1 MHGLVLFLLGE
12 VGGFF
17 QGCAAVPYHV
27 RWEDGGRL
35 RVRGLFGL
43 HLAQAVLEQLPE
55 RSGLPPAVGST
66 CFESLDSD
74 LVQASL
80 RVHSFGTPIFET
92 QNELQANADSRLR
105 LCWRNPSHCWA
116 AVAKMEYIDVAAAL
130 ASEEDDLSGSGSAT
144 FLLLMSPACQ
154 MEESALLAVRL
165 LERDASSDAATS
177 GAEGVAEA
185 EAFQRLV
192 VVEVLLQEL
201 QPGLFEQP
209 RVHRQL
215 ARWTPFD
222 PDGEPYPEEDV
233 EGFTQHCH
241 RAAVGPT
248 DTRALWH
255 QIFGR
260 VLCSPSV
267 VSRPEDFTGFA
278 EGLKIYIQPLPSL
291 VNADRLVVASLVRL
305 AYNYTCDAGIFLCS
319 EDRWDGSWSTWRQYI
334 GEVALLQKFLTAP
347 PEVLVTNA
355 SEADLILVPLLS
367 QFLSNWWIFKQA
379 ARGCPRELLKY
390 LKHMEW
396 PQKYGI
402 HVFPYADHMM
412 NMREHDVG
420 GLLSIYAM
428 STDTI
433 FISFG
438 TEMASPTHITM
449 PSLLTDP
456 NLQPSAEVLMEKDIF
471 LIYSE
476 SIGCCHPVRKFLYD
490 SLERFC
496 DRAAPAAG
504 STRVQRRCLLQPR
517 SRSKPSDA
525 TEPSRQTHGLSQADQ
540 ASFNDAMRRSIFCP
554 MGPGDTPHRHK
565 FYHAILAGCIP
576 VLFDFVS
583 YFPGQRSWWR
593 EYGSP
598 YQYSVP
604 FPEDIPYGDMVVVV
618 PCEDYAAAAE
628 HLVQRLQRMTLEEIA
643 RRQALLRRA
652 RQFMTF
658 QWDGSQPDAF
668 TAIMQRIGRF
678 VRKQPQIR

>member
-144 FLLLMSPACQ
+144 FLLLMSPACRPAA
-154 MEESALLAVRL
+154 ESALLAVRL

-390 LKHMEW
+390 LKHMDHGR
-396 PQKYGI
+396 PQ
-402 HVFPYADHMM
+402 
-412 NMREHDVG
+412 
-420 GLLSIYAM
+420 
-428 STDTI
+428 
-433 FISFG
+433 
-438 TEMASPTHITM
+438 
-449 PSLLTDP
+449 
-456 NLQPSAEVLMEKDIF
+456 
-471 LIYSE
+471 
-476 SIGCCHPVRKFLYD
+476 
-490 SLERFC
+490 
-496 DRAAPAAG
+496 
-504 STRVQRRCLLQPR
+504 
-517 SRSKPSDA
+517 
-525 TEPSRQTHGLSQADQ
+525 EPSRQTHGLSQADQ

-576 VLFDFVS
+576 VLFDF
-583 YFPGQRSWWR
+583 
-593 EYGSP
+593 
-598 YQYSVP
+598 
-604 FPEDIPYGDMVVVV
+604 
-618 PCEDYAAAAE
+618 
-628 HLVQRLQRMTLEEIA
+628 
-643 RRQALLRRA
+643 
-652 RQFMTF
+652 FMTF